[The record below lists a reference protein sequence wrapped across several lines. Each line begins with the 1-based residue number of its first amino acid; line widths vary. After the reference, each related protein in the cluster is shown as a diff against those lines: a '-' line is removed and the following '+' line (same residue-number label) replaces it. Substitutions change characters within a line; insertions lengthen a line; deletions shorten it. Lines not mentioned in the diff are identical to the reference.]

1 MSYDER
7 FTGMVWHDWDQLCS
21 TFFCDCW
28 LLMASLACNTERGG
42 KNFHSLS
49 RTVKFDQDYRLMW
62 CKGKC
67 YRPSMRPNCSRGTCS
82 GLGTWRPRCT
92 QGALSGTRHIVLTPS
107 LSLIAH
113 VTVLMS
119 GVASPTGH
127 ASYTTRASV
136 RVPVPFPQ
144 LSPHV
149 RKLSSNHSQSLRF
162 GSAGD
167 RSRIASYCLVS
178 PRVCLSG
185 S

>member
-1 MSYDER
+1 
-7 FTGMVWHDWDQLCS
+7 
-21 TFFCDCW
+21 
-28 LLMASLACNTERGG
+28 
-42 KNFHSLS
+42 
-49 RTVKFDQDYRLMW
+49 
-62 CKGKC
+62 
-67 YRPSMRPNCSRGTCS
+67 MRPNCSRGTCS

-144 LSPHV
+144 LSLHA

-167 RSRIASYCLVS
+167 RPLISSYCPVL
-178 PRVCLSG
+178 PRVLLPRIIVSTYTIFWDRLLFSG
-185 S
+185 YRLVYRPYLGPFSFAYIC